1 MFVGELLETEMAG
14 IGEIPPGLELMRLLA
29 GVNRASL
36 SDFDRVEVLRA
47 RARLRAHLDA
57 ELLADM
63 SGILDAEI
71 GRLGSELDWGDVHDV
86 AAAEIG
92 AALCWTRRASE
103 RQLDLASSLLSDFR
117 PVWEMLRT
125 GLIDLPRARVIV
137 EQTVHLEDE
146 VRDQVVNVAL
156 ERAPDQTT
164 GLLAARIRR
173 LALWVAPDS
182 AKKRYEEGL
191 EDRRLVSEAN
201 PDGTA
206 NLCGY
211 QLPAERSQA
220 AARRINKLAHQLKAS
235 GDPRTL
241 DQIRADLLLD
251 LLNGTWA
258 QTSSPDRG
266 TVDIQVELTTLLEL
280 DEKPGELPGWGPVIS
295 DIARRVTEEQIGSE
309 WRYTVTDEHGIPIS
323 VGTTRRRPTVSQKRL
338 AQILNPTCVFPGC
351 RMPSTGCD
359 LDHNQPWSQN
369 GPTREDNLGPLCRHH
384 HVIRHHGWT
393 IVQTRP
399 GSYQLTSPL
408 GHSYTSQPRAP

>member
-1 MFVGELLETEMAG
+1 MERPDLVG
-14 IGEIPPGLELMRLLA
+14 IGEIAPGLELMRLLA
-29 GVNRASL
+29 GVDRDSL

-63 SGILDAEI
+63 SGILDAEV
-71 GRLGSELDWGDVHDV
+71 GRLGDDLEWGDVHDV

-103 RQLDLASSLLSDFR
+103 RQLDLAWSLLSDFR
-117 PVWEMLRT
+117 PVWEMLRA

-137 EQTVHLEDE
+137 EHTVHLEGE
-146 VRDQVVNVAL
+146 VRDQVVKVAL
-156 ERAPDQTT
+156 DKAPEQTT

-173 LALWVAPDS
+173 LALWVVPDN
-182 AKKRYEEGL
+182 AKKRYEQGL
-191 EDRRLVSEAN
+191 EERRLVSDAN
-201 PDGTA
+201 SDGTA
-206 NLCGY
+206 NLSGF

-220 AARRINKLAHQLKAS
+220 AARRINRAAHQLKAS
-235 GDPRTL
+235 GDPRSL
-241 DQIRADLLLD
+241 DQIRADIYLD
-251 LLNGTWA
+251 LLIGRGLETGA
-258 QTSSPDRG
+258 DRG
-266 TVDIQVELTTLLEL
+266 VVDIQVELTTLLEL
-280 DEKPGELPGWGPVIS
+280 DDKPGELPGWGPVIS

-309 WRYTVTDEHGIPIS
+309 WRYTVTDQHGNPIA
-323 VGTTRRRPTVSQKRL
+323 VGTTRRRPTISQKRL

-393 IVQTRP
+393 IIQTRP

-408 GHSYTSQPRAP
+408 GHTYTSQPRAP